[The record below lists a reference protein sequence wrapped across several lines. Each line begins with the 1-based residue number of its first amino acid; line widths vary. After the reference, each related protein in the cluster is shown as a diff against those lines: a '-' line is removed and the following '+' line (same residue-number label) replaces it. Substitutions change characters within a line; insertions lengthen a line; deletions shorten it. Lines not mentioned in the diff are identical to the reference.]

1 MAPKKDE
8 EWNEEKRR
16 QYDPYSHNAPYPY
29 EEEKKKGG
37 CCRCLFIIIVILV
50 VLAGGAVGALIGIFG
65 FEKVKSWVGLGSTEA
80 DSSPTA
86 APTLTPVYEFNQCP
100 TSGDCC
106 NGLASNCDLKVDE
119 VLFATLHNAHV
130 DETDAFP
137 NHESPLEE
145 ALVAG
150 YRGVMLDA
158 CTCDGAVTLCH
169 GDCGF
174 GKRDLTEVFTNIN
187 TFLDANKNDML
198 MINFEISVGTPTPSE
213 IWDVIGPI
221 IQSKTY
227 TYTGGNWP
235 TLKQLQTDDKQL
247 IFFKHNG
254 VTSSVNQIKEFHNF
268 AAETPYEFKSVDE
281 VEDTNNSCGIDRGA
295 QSTKDFY
302 AINNFVA
309 NELLGIPSKAGSE
322 EVNEKNFLTQ
332 RLADC
337 EAKTGLKTN
346 FINIDFWEYG
356 DVIEVVQEENKA
368 RAN

>member
-150 YRGVMLDA
+150 YRGVM
-158 CTCDGAVTLCH
+158 V
-169 GDCGF
+169 
-174 GKRDLTEVFTNIN
+174 
-187 TFLDANKNDML
+187 
-198 MINFEISVGTPTPSE
+198 S
-213 IWDVIGPI
+213 
-221 IQSKTY
+221 
-227 TYTGGNWP
+227 
-235 TLKQLQTDDKQL
+235 
-247 IFFKHNG
+247 
-254 VTSSVNQIKEFHNF
+254 
-268 AAETPYEFKSVDE
+268 
-281 VEDTNNSCGIDRGA
+281 
-295 QSTKDFY
+295 
-302 AINNFVA
+302 
-309 NELLGIPSKAGSE
+309 
-322 EVNEKNFLTQ
+322 
-332 RLADC
+332 
-337 EAKTGLKTN
+337 
-346 FINIDFWEYG
+346 
-356 DVIEVVQEENKA
+356 
-368 RAN
+368 